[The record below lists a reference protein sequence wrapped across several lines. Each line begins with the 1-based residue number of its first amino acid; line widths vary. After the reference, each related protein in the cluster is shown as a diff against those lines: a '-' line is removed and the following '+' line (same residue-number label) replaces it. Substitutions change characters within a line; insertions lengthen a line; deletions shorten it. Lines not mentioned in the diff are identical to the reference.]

1 MNDVELVEDD
11 HYKISVKEDE
21 HLFRLDVLDIA
32 EDHCGKIK
40 VVAKNENGE
49 DSKEVSEAKIPR
61 NNYTFYRANRNVKSE
76 ISEIIFILKHLS
88 VYNRKLLRL
97 CSVNNE
103 NDNKIRGTAST
114 NFQMRFSKSNL
125 HQRHKSVV
133 SLKVF
138 VGSHHRECIGP
149 LLPIS

>member
-21 HLFRLDVLDIA
+21 HLFRLDVLDIT

-61 NNYTFYRANRNVKSE
+61 NDSFFTKLSSMYLDNVNR
-76 ISEIIFILKHLS
+76 I
-88 VYNRKLLRL
+88 KL
-97 CSVNNE
+97 
-103 NDNKIRGTAST
+103 
-114 NFQMRFSKSNL
+114 
-125 HQRHKSVV
+125 
-133 SLKVF
+133 
-138 VGSHHRECIGP
+138 
-149 LLPIS
+149 

>member
-21 HLFRLDVLDIA
+21 HLFRLDVLDIT

-61 NNYTFYRANRNVKSE
+61 NDSTIYQAIQYVFSNYLDIFLDYVNRIE
-76 ISEIIFILKHLS
+76 L
-88 VYNRKLLRL
+88 
-97 CSVNNE
+97 
-103 NDNKIRGTAST
+103 
-114 NFQMRFSKSNL
+114 
-125 HQRHKSVV
+125 
-133 SLKVF
+133 
-138 VGSHHRECIGP
+138 
-149 LLPIS
+149 

>member
-21 HLFRLDVLDIA
+21 HLFRLDVLDIT

-61 NNYTFYRANRNVKSE
+61 NNYTIYQAIQYVFSNYLD
-76 ISEIIFILKHLS
+76 IF
-88 VYNRKLLRL
+88 
-97 CSVNNE
+97 
-103 NDNKIRGTAST
+103 
-114 NFQMRFSKSNL
+114 
-125 HQRHKSVV
+125 
-133 SLKVF
+133 
-138 VGSHHRECIGP
+138 
-149 LLPIS
+149 